1 MSNHCFSFLEEEFP
15 DIASECESCEK
26 HYVEGNYTESVFRA
40 GKAAEFIAIFIAEDN
55 GFQEFYNQKARL
67 IALSRKNLFPTKIE
81 VNFNK
86 IRNSR
91 NTAVHKK
98 GDALKDYTY
107 QMHRRLYEICVWF
120 YEKYSHNDL
129 VLSEYNGPIYK
140 SEKINKKDLEGKI
153 DNRVE
158 EKVSEV
164 EKNVTQAV
172 DKRIEEILNKKLSQI
187 ENQKSEKIP
196 EDNDNLK
203 NYPFNSE
210 GSSLLNELLKLNIS
224 SGEAVESENNLN
236 KFKSYIHVD
245 RSIQDDLIKELERV
259 VDEKSSHLVMLCG
272 SVGDGKSHLLAY
284 IKTKHPDLYS
294 KFTIHGDATESHYT
308 QKKAE
313 DTLAEVLSSF
323 DDENIYKSNEK
334 FILAINLGVLNN
346 FLESNYCLERYTK
359 LKEII
364 EQAHIFDSEIISQNI
379 IQDKVSFITFS
390 DYNLFELNGDVDSNY
405 VSSNYISSLIKRI
418 TIKDYENNP
427 FYRAYRMDKEKG
439 YFSPIMINYEMLCDE
454 EVQKVLSEYIIRIFV
469 EYKKIISTRDLL
481 NLIYELIVPPRIDEY
496 STDDNVSEFIDYLLP
511 NMLFNNAERSDLLYL
526 LSKYDPT
533 AIRSKELDMFIMNF
547 NISHNINEI
556 FEEYFNS
563 SKAES
568 LNYYFVEYEDLFNC
582 SDSEKQK
589 LLITLIRFALFY
601 GKSNFKLNFADKNY
615 LKFLKYLYYYNIQN
629 HSQYQNLFVDVKK
642 AIFNLKGSIRKDYI
656 CIDELDSFKVSKEL
670 KLKYNPDSFDVTF
683 EDKLSNRFKT
693 SIKVYFS
700 VLPGKNKIPLEV
712 DFPLYSAICKLNK
725 GYKPNKFEMEN
736 LILFDE
742 FINNL
747 INENKSDDLII
758 NNLDLDVDFTFEYN
772 EDFDSFTFERGG

>member
-1 MSNHCFSFLEEEFP
+1 MSDYCFSFLEEEFQ

-26 HYVEGNYTESVFRA
+26 HYVEGNYTESVIRA
-40 GKAAEFIAIFIAEDN
+40 GKAAEFISIFIAEDN

-98 GDALKDYTY
+98 GDALKDYAY

-120 YEKYSHNDL
+120 YEKYSLNDL
-129 VLSEYNGPIYK
+129 VPSEYNGPIYE

-172 DKRIEEILNKKLSQI
+172 DERIEEILNKKLSQI
-187 ENQKSEKIP
+187 ENQKSEKIH

-203 NYPFNSE
+203 NYPFNPE
-210 GSSLLNELLKLNIS
+210 GSSLLNELSKLNIS

-259 VDEKSSHLVMLCG
+259 VDEESSHLVMLCG

-284 IKTKHPDLYS
+284 IKTKRPDLYS

-313 DTLAEVLSSF
+313 DTLAGVLSSF

-346 FLESNYCLERYTK
+346 FLESDYCLEKYTK

-418 TIKDYENNP
+418 TINDYENNP

-439 YFSPIMINYEMLCDE
+439 YFSPIMLNYEMLCDK
-454 EVQKVLSEYIIRIFV
+454 EVQKVLIEYIIRIFV

-481 NLIYELIVPPRIDEY
+481 NLIYELIVPPRLEEY
-496 STDDNVSEFIDYLLP
+496 SPDDNISDFIDYLLP
-511 NMLFNNAERSDLLYL
+511 NMLFNNAKRSDLLYL
-526 LSKYDPT
+526 LSRYDPT

-547 NISHNINEI
+547 NISHSINEI

-563 SKAES
+563 SK
-568 LNYYFVEYEDLFNC
+568 LEDLNNYFSDYDDLLNC
-582 SDSEKQK
+582 TDSEKQK

-601 GKSNFKLNFADKNY
+601 GKSSFKRNFADKNY
-615 LKFLKYLYYYNIQN
+615 LEFLKYLYYYNIQN

-642 AIFNLKGSIRKDYI
+642 AIFNLKGSVRKDYI

-670 KLKYNPDSFDVTF
+670 KLKYNPDSFDLNF

>member
-1 MSNHCFSFLEEEFP
+1 MSEYCFSFLEDEFP
-15 DIASECESCEK
+15 DIASECEYCEK

-40 GKAAEFIAIFIAEDN
+40 GRACEFISIKIAEDN

-67 IALSRKNLFPTKIE
+67 FALSRKNLFPRTIE
-81 VNFNK
+81 INFNR

-91 NTAVHKK
+91 NDAAHKK
-98 GDALKDYTY
+98 GDALKDYAY
-107 QMHRRLYEICVWF
+107 QMHKRLYEICTWF
-120 YEKYSHNDL
+120 YENYSLNDFVPL
-129 VLSEYNGPIYK
+129 EYNGPIYE

-153 DNRVE
+153 DNRVN

-164 EKNVTQAV
+164 EKSVTQAV
-172 DKRIEEILNKKLSQI
+172 DERIEEILSKKLSEFEI
-187 ENQKSEKIP
+187 QKSEKYS
-196 EDNDNLK
+196 DDTDNLK
-203 NYPFNSE
+203 NYHFNPD
-210 GSSLLNELLKLNIS
+210 GSYLLNELSKLNIS

-236 KFKSYIHVD
+236 QFKSYIHVN
-245 RSIQDDLIKELERV
+245 RSIQEDLIEELERV
-259 VDEKSSHLVMLCG
+259 VEHDSSHLIMLCG

-284 IKTKHPDLYS
+284 IKTTRPDLYS
-294 KFTIHGDATESHYT
+294 KFKIHGDATESHYT
-308 QKKAE
+308 QKTAE

-323 DDENIYKSNEK
+323 DDENIYQSNEK

-346 FLESNYCLERYTK
+346 FLESDYCLERYTK
-359 LKEII
+359 LKKII
-364 EQAHIFDSEIISQNI
+364 EEAHIFDSEIISQNI

-390 DYNLFELNGDVDSNY
+390 DYNLFELNGDIDTNY
-405 VSSNYISSLIKRI
+405 VSSKYISSLINKI
-418 TIKDYENNP
+418 TINDYDNNP
-427 FYRAYRMDKEKG
+427 FYRAYKMDEERG
-439 YFSPIMINYEMLCDE
+439 YFSPIMLNYEMLCDE
-454 EVQKVLSEYIIRIFV
+454 EVQKVLIEYIIRIFV

-481 NLIYELIVPPRIDEY
+481 NLIYELIVPPRLEEY
-496 STDDNVSEFIDYLLP
+496 SQDDNIGDFIDYLLP

-526 LSKYDPT
+526 LSQYDST

-547 NISHNINEI
+547 NISRSLNEI
-556 FEEYFNS
+556 FEEYFNT
-563 SKAES
+563 SKLES
-568 LNYYFVEYEDLFNC
+568 LNNYFGEYNDLLNC

-589 LLITLIRFALFY
+589 LIITLIRFALFY

-615 LKFLKYLYYYNIQN
+615 LEFLKYLYYYNIQN
-629 HSQYQNLFVDVKK
+629 HGQYQNLFVEVKK

-700 VLPGKNKIPLEV
+700 VFPGKNKIPLEV

-742 FINNL
+742 FINTL
-747 INENKSDDLII
+747 IDENKSDDLII

>member
-1 MSNHCFSFLEEEFP
+1 MN
-15 DIASECESCEK
+15 
-26 HYVEGNYTESVFRA
+26 
-40 GKAAEFIAIFIAEDN
+40 
-55 GFQEFYNQKARL
+55 
-67 IALSRKNLFPTKIE
+67 
-81 VNFNK
+81 
-86 IRNSR
+86 
-91 NTAVHKK
+91 
-98 GDALKDYTY
+98 
-107 QMHRRLYEICVWF
+107 
-120 YEKYSHNDL
+120 
-129 VLSEYNGPIYK
+129 
-140 SEKINKKDLEGKI
+140 
-153 DNRVE
+153 
-158 EKVSEV
+158 
-164 EKNVTQAV
+164 
-172 DKRIEEILNKKLSQI
+172 
-187 ENQKSEKIP
+187 
-196 EDNDNLK
+196 
-203 NYPFNSE
+203 
-210 GSSLLNELLKLNIS
+210 
-224 SGEAVESENNLN
+224 
-236 KFKSYIHVD
+236 
-245 RSIQDDLIKELERV
+245 RSIQEDLIKELERI
-259 VDEKSSHLVMLCG
+259 VDEESSHLVMLCG

-284 IKTKHPDLYS
+284 IKTKRPDLYS

-323 DDENIYKSNEK
+323 DDENMYNSNEK

-346 FLESNYCLERYTK
+346 FLESNYCLERYSK

-405 VSSNYISSLIKRI
+405 VSSNYISSLINKI
-418 TIKDYENNP
+418 TLKDYENNP
-427 FYRAYRMDKEKG
+427 FYRAYMMDKEKG
-439 YFSPIMINYEMLCDE
+439 YFSPIMLNYEMLCDN
-454 EVQKVLSEYIIRIFV
+454 EVQKVLIEFIIRIFV

-481 NLIYELIVPPRIDEY
+481 NLIYELIVPPKLEEY
-496 STDDNVSEFIDYLLP
+496 SSDNNISDFIDYLLP

-526 LSKYDPT
+526 LSRYDPT

-547 NISHNINEI
+547 NITHNINEI

-563 SKAES
+563 SKLES
-568 LNYYFVEYEDLFNC
+568 LNYFFADYDDLLNC
-582 SDSEKQK
+582 TDSERQK
-589 LLITLIRFALFY
+589 LLITFIRFALFY
-601 GKSNFKLNFADKNY
+601 GKSSFKRNFADKNY
-615 LKFLKYLYYYNIQN
+615 LEFLKYLYYYNIQN

-642 AIFNLKGSIRKDYI
+642 AIFNLKGSVRKDYI

-670 KLKYNPDSFDVTF
+670 KLKYNPDSFDLSF
-683 EDKLSNRFKT
+683 EGKLSNRFKT